1 MKKLVITSLIT
12 FPLAIILVMG
22 IMYLGEPELRNDFT
36 SLFFKATL
44 ISFPV
49 ILIRFYF
56 ESKKIKK
63 GQ

>member
-36 SLFFKATL
+36 SHFFKATL

-56 ESKKIKK
+56 E
-63 GQ
+63 